1 MEQETKVARDIS
13 GRYFVSE
20 LNCGFY
26 SEGIVA
32 DAVYDRKTTESPRIS
47 APLRGWIVLRTL
59 VAALLL
65 FAAEM
70 KATQFFDVPP
80 PVGNRAVDRSLSS
93 SDGRVTGL
101 SAVRLITNNAVSLI
115 LKNPLFLFLFIL
127 FELFFAACLI
137 TGIFPRQIWMATM
150 ILFAFFCFI
159 SLTKALAGEASCGCF
174 GNKIRINPWHMA
186 LLDLAVVIGLCLC
199 KAVRFVKAPV
209 SVRRILAA
217 AAIWTIAA
225 VPVFSAFFSHD
236 AGSSVLLG
244 TEYTR
249 GDGRRTIL
257 LEPDKWPEG
266 EFPLLPFIE
275 PAEVRSLLKSGTWT
289 VVIYRNGCPNCREVK
304 DFLAGQG
311 TANVIFLEIL
321 PREGEDFLPAGFV
334 HANLSDKFAW
344 SVDTP
349 MIFQVGENSFKQLSI
364 QTLLEGVEQ

>member
-1 MEQETKVARDIS
+1 MRLVSCPEDIL
-13 GRYFVSE
+13 FSE
-20 LNCGFY
+20 SNCGFH
-26 SEGIVA
+26 SGGIVA
-32 DAVYDRKTTESPRIS
+32 DAVYDRGATESLRGS

-59 VAALLL
+59 IAVLLL

-70 KATQFFDVPP
+70 KARQLSDVSP
-80 PVGNRAVDRSLSS
+80 PVGNRAADRSLSS
-93 SDGRVTGL
+93 LDGRVTGL
-101 SAVRLITNNAVSLI
+101 SAVRLITNKAVSLV

-137 TGIFPRQIWMATM
+137 SGIFPRQIWMATI

-159 SLTKALAGEASCGCF
+159 SLIKALAGEASCGCF
-174 GNKIRINPWHMA
+174 GNTIRISPWYMA
-186 LLDLAVVIGLCLC
+186 LLDLAVVIGLCFC

-217 AAIWTIAA
+217 AAIWTVAA
-225 VPVFSAFFSHD
+225 VPVFSAFLSHD

-275 PAEVRSLLKSGTWT
+275 PAEVRSLLKSGSWT
-289 VVIYRNGCPNCREVK
+289 VVIYRNGCPKCREVK

-311 TANVIFLEIL
+311 AAHVIFLEIL
-321 PREGEDFLPAGFV
+321 PCEGEGFLPSGFV